1 MRELWVDANVLLRFV
16 TREPDDLFQRA
27 LRLVEQAEQGE
38 VTLRL
43 SPLVVAEI
51 VWVLRS
57 FYRYSRTEIA
67 EVLVPLVTAQGI
79 TLQDEDLVVAALNSM
94 ARANVDFLD
103 AFLAETVR
111 REGGAVASFDRD
123 FRRLGVPWVEP
134 E

>member
-1 MRELWVDANVLLRFV
+1 MSELWVDANILLRFV

-27 LRLVEQAEQGE
+27 LRLVERAERGE

-51 VWVLRS
+51 VWVLKS
-57 FYRYSRTEIA
+57 FYKYPRTQIA
-67 EVLVPLVTAQGI
+67 EVLVPLVTAEAI
-79 TLQDEDLVVAALNSM
+79 ALEEADVVVAALDSM

-123 FRRLGVPWVEP
+123 FRRLGVAWVERD
-134 E
+134 